1 MWHIMKIYSNFG
13 INDFIICLGYKGYI
27 IKEYFYNYILHTADV
42 TIDVQKDAMEI
53 HEVKAEPW
61 RVTLVD
67 TGEHTGTAGRLR
79 RISKY
84 LDDETFCFTYGDGLA
99 DIDIKSL
106 IDFHH
111 SHNKLATVTA
121 VRTPGRLGILK
132 LNDNCVEEFVLSIA
146 RVLNCEDLLNFDSI
160 QHRPTEMKSL
170 VADTDTLLSIIREF
184 EHTSLEDGLQKMLNE
199 VTEIQ

>member
-1 MWHIMKIYSNFG
+1 M
-13 INDFIICLGYKGYI
+13 
-27 IKEYFYNYILHTADV
+27 LHTADV
-42 TIDVQKDAMEI
+42 TIDVRKDAMEI

-84 LDDETFCFTYGDGLA
+84 LDDDTFCFTYGDGLA

-106 IDFHH
+106 IDFHQ

-121 VRTPGRLGILK
+121 VRTQGRFGILK
-132 LNDNCVEEFVLSIA
+132 LNDNCVEEFVEKPIEGA
-146 RVLNCEDLLNFDSI
+146 GWINGGFFVLNRACLKYITDDMHQWEKEPLVNLANEN
-160 QHRPTEMKSL
+160 EMM
-170 VADTDTLLSIIREF
+170 AYRHDGFWQPMDTLRDKNHLE
-184 EHTSLEDGLQKMLNE
+184 SLWDANSAPWKLW
-199 VTEIQ
+199 V